1 MAPGGPRLANPDV
14 VLEPWGRQHRDGL
27 LVAADD
33 ERISRYLTNQFPYRY
48 TERDADEWIAICEA
62 QDPVLSF
69 ANLSRV
75 GWPAA
80 QGRRPETMCGRGR
93 PRSDGGNPRAT
104 RTKA

>member
-69 ANLSRV
+69 ANLVEGGVAGGPGSAPRDDV
-75 GWPAA
+75 WSGSAEIGWWLSP
-80 QGRRPETMCGRGR
+80 GY
-93 PRSDGGNPRAT
+93 
-104 RTKA
+104 